1 MQDEPE
7 NKVKKETQSDSS
19 SDSDES
25 TDGGATHK
33 KKDQITESR
42 SSKPKEYNED
52 IFKKNRWDDESD
64 MEDLLE
70 LEKIELEKRK
80 KL

>member
-1 MQDEPE
+1 MQDEQE
-7 NKVKKETQSDSS
+7 KVKKENQSDSS

-33 KKDQITESR
+33 KKDHEHKSQ
-42 SSKPKEYNED
+42 KPKEFNED
-52 IFKKNRWDDESD
+52 IFKKTRWDDESD